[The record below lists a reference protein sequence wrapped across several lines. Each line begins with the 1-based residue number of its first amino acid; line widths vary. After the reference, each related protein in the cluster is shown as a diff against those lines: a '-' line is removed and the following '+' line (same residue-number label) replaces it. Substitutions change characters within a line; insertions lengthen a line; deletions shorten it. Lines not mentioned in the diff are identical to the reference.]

1 MNGNVRNALSRMKE
15 YWSHLADGPYLTYD
29 LVSSESSKG
38 AWGSNRLLSNDMKR
52 LLKKLK
58 KAVTYEEYEGAAL
71 GIFELMRGKKLPVSG
86 IF

>member
-1 MNGNVRNALSRMKE
+1 
-15 YWSHLADGPYLTYD
+15 
-29 LVSSESSKG
+29 
-38 AWGSNRLLSNDMKR
+38 MKR